1 MLVYWIDY
9 YPKLN
14 IWFFPLNSPDYGDE
28 EETEQDDAKM
38 LLDEDEARMR

>member
-1 MLVYWIDY
+1 MLDRLLPQTKYLV
-9 YPKLN
+9 LS
-14 IWFFPLNSPDYGDE
+14 LNSPDYGDE